1 MTKTIRL
8 RTEVPGPKSR
18 ALMERRRDAVV
29 RGVYHA
35 TPVFAAYAEGAVVED
50 VDGNRFLDFSG
61 GIGCNNV
68 GHRAEPVLRRVQ
80 AQLGRYI
87 HTCFSVAPYE
97 PYIALAERLNQL
109 VPGSFAKKT
118 FLCNSGAEAVEN
130 AVKIARAY
138 TKRSAILCF
147 DDAFHGRTLMAL
159 SLTSKTH
166 PYKAGFQPF
175 PADVYRVP
183 YAYCYR
189 CAYGKEYPSCKL
201 ACVDA
206 LQSVFKRTVA
216 ADAVAAVI
224 IEPVLGEGGFITP
237 PRDYFREL
245 QALSRRHDILLIV
258 DEVQTGIA
266 RTGTLF
272 AIEQFDIEPDMI
284 LTAKSIA
291 GGLPLAAVTGRAE
304 VMDAPGPGGLGG
316 TFVGNPV
323 ACEAALA
330 VLEVVEQEKLCERAV
345 ALGKSFAARAERWQK
360 RWPQIGALHG
370 MGAMRSLELIRD
382 PTSHEP
388 DEQVV
393 AAISKYCY
401 ENGLLTISAGTYGNI
416 LRLLMPLVIT
426 DAQFDEGLDVLEAA
440 LAAAC
445 GR

>member
-1 MTKTIRL
+1 
-8 RTEVPGPKSR
+8 
-18 ALMERRRDAVV
+18 
-29 RGVYHA
+29 
-35 TPVFAAYAEGAVVED
+35 
-50 VDGNRFLDFSG
+50 
-61 GIGCNNV
+61 
-68 GHRAEPVLRRVQ
+68 
-80 AQLGRYI
+80 
-87 HTCFSVAPYE
+87 
-97 PYIALAERLNQL
+97 
-109 VPGSFAKKT
+109 
-118 FLCNSGAEAVEN
+118 
-130 AVKIARAY
+130 
-138 TKRSAILCF
+138 
-147 DDAFHGRTLMAL
+147 MA
-159 SLTSKTH
+159 
-166 PYKAGFQPF
+166 
-175 PADVYRVP
+175 
-183 YAYCYR
+183 
-189 CAYGKEYPSCKL
+189 
-201 ACVDA
+201 
-206 LQSVFKRTVA
+206 
-216 ADAVAAVI
+216 
-224 IEPVLGEGGFITP
+224 
-237 PRDYFREL
+237 
-245 QALSRRHDILLIV
+245 
-258 DEVQTGIA
+258 
-266 RTGTLF
+266 LF

-393 AAISKYCY
+393 AAVSKYCY
-401 ENGLLTISAGTYGNI
+401 ENGLLTISAGTYDNI

-426 DAQFDEGLDVLEAA
+426 NAQFDEGLDVLEAA